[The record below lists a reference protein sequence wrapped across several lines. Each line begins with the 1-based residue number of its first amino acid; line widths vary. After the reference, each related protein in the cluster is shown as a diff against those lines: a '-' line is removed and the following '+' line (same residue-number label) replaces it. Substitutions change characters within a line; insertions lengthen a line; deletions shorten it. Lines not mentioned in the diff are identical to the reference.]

1 MIVIVTVIATMTVIV
16 TMIVTVTEIVTGI
29 VTVSAILFVGAEGVA
44 DIVAMKTS
52 MAGTDN

>member
-1 MIVIVTVIATMTVIV
+1 MIVTVIATMTVIV
-16 TMIVTVTEIVTGI
+16 SMSMIGI